1 MDSETNNN
9 NYGSSKYRRQQLNK
23 GVEQL
28 KKEIP
33 LSPDDSKK
41 LSQLQTLHLACIY
54 MRKQIL
60 ISNLQPKS

>member
-41 LSQLQTLHLACIY
+41 LSQLQTLHFACIY